1 MASQL
6 NAIANDGN
14 LLRHVEIDDLADMLE
29 RLSNESVREECKLRA
44 IATWLNVSNSA
55 TDQAIRDKYFDD
67 LLATLNLH
75 KLSPMFMFD
84 LAMGTVDVKLPSAC
98 KTKLLELWRKE
109 QSSVD
114 YFAPT
119 ASTSSSSTAA
129 KWAFFA

>member
-6 NAIANDGN
+6 NAIANDEN
-14 LLRHVEIDDLADMLE
+14 LLSHVEINHLADMLE
-29 RLSNESVREECKLRA
+29 RLSKESVREECKLRA
-44 IATWLNVSNSA
+44 IATWLNVSTSV
-55 TDQAIRDKYFDD
+55 TDQASRDEYFDD

-98 KTKLLELWRKE
+98 KTKLHELWRKE

-119 ASTSSSSTAA
+119 ASSSSAD
-129 KWAFFA
+129 KWAFFD

>member
-1 MASQL
+1 M
-6 NAIANDGN
+6 
-14 LLRHVEIDDLADMLE
+14 
-29 RLSNESVREECKLRA
+29 RA
-44 IATWLNVSNSA
+44 IATWLNVSTSVH
-55 TDQAIRDKYFDD
+55 DQASRDDYFDD

-114 YFAPT
+114 CCAPIESSL
-119 ASTSSSSTAA
+119 STD
-129 KWAFFA
+129 K